1 MDPSMRESLE
11 EVRQTWLAESDEALF
26 QALTVGRAKYT
37 DAALSVIAD
46 EAARRGLTRAERMK
60 QLAAVLKGE
69 PPMVSPDPDEPDIGL
84 SGFPALLVRTIGV
97 LLVFGGMIAL
107 RIFIRRLF

>member
-11 EVRQTWLAESDEALF
+11 EVRQTWRAESDEALF

-37 DAALSVIAD
+37 DAALGIIAD
-46 EAARRGLTRAERMK
+46 EAARRGLTRPERIK
-60 QLAAVLKGE
+60 QLAKELKAE
-69 PPMVSPDPDEPDIGL
+69 RPIVSPDPEEPEIGL
-84 SGFPALLVRTIGV
+84 SGFPALLIQTIGV